1 MPNDP
6 KSAVLQHTVV
16 AGGGIVEGSCEP
28 ELAGP
33 DIRHGGRMSIRKM
46 LENLFGE
53 APKHGI
59 VVSPDPIKAVE
70 RYFRDGGKEVQ
81 SIQEIQT
88 RRMGVWKLSKEANAE
103 NLLSYFN
110 SLEEYAPE
118 EDSLI
123 LYHVVDVKNKKY
135 WVVVFDPVE
144 LFDNP
149 TILLC
154 YEDEGNAD

>member
-1 MPNDP
+1 
-6 KSAVLQHTVV
+6 
-16 AGGGIVEGSCEP
+16 
-28 ELAGP
+28 
-33 DIRHGGRMSIRKM
+33 MSIRKM

-59 VVSPDPIKAVE
+59 DVSPDPIKTVE
-70 RYFRDGGKEVQ
+70 RYFRNGGKEVQ

-88 RRMGVWKLSKEANAE
+88 RKMGVWQLSKEANAE

-110 SLEEYAPE
+110 SLEEYDPQ

-123 LYHVVDVKNKKY
+123 LYHVVDVKNKQY

-154 YEDEGNAD
+154 HEDEGNDS